1 MIKQF
6 SARGVKTTLSAE
18 SFLSTLSLS
27 KMSVYCVYI
36 KLCASVG
43 VLRNYARL
51 EHKGQGQEEQEMA
64 RGNTNKKVLEGF
76 Q

>member
-1 MIKQF
+1 
-6 SARGVKTTLSAE
+6 
-18 SFLSTLSLS
+18 
-27 KMSVYCVYI
+27 MSVYCVYI

-64 RGNTNKKVLEGF
+64 RASTNKKVLEGF

>member
-1 MIKQF
+1 
-6 SARGVKTTLSAE
+6 
-18 SFLSTLSLS
+18 
-27 KMSVYCVYI
+27 MSVYCVYI

-64 RGNTNKKVLEGF
+64 RASTNKKVLEGGSIANQRKSGIKGRRIYF
-76 Q
+76 RD